1 VPLLHAIILG
11 IIQGL
16 TEFLPV
22 SSSAHLA
29 LIPWLLGWND
39 QGLSFDIALHVGT
52 LAAVIVYFFRDW
64 VQVIAEGF
72 GLKMGAD
79 QAIRRNP
86 RLLWLL
92 VLGSVPAGI
101 AGLLVKDLAENVWR
115 NNQYLIG
122 SMLILVGLFMWW
134 ADKQGSRRKDLGNVS
149 PIDSLIIGAAQALA
163 LVPGVSRSGIT
174 ICAGLMRNSTGLQRP
189 LFLPACDPRHRR
201 RRGQGCLGSDASW
214 GRHRR
219 DSARY
224 ADSPG
229 GRHGRQRHHRSPD
242 HPVLPELP
250 PAEVVGLLRVVPGN
264 IWHNSNRSGH
274 LLPLPRG
281 MRFLG
286 PTRHARLNEAG
297 AVVFLLAGLFLFF
310 SLISYYPLDSSWNT
324 AASSAKPVNLTGL
337 VGASISDLL
346 LQGFGLGAM
355 WCRFSS

>member
-52 LAAVIVYFFRDW
+52 VLAVIVYFFRDW
-64 VQVIAEGF
+64 VQVIAQGF
-72 GLKMGAD
+72 GVNIGSDA
-79 QAIRRNP
+79 AIRRNP

-134 ADKQGSRRKDLGNVS
+134 ADRQGARNKDLGNVS
-149 PIDSLIIGAAQALA
+149 PADSLTIGAAQALA

-174 ICAGLMRNSTGLQRP
+174 ICAGLLRNLDRAT
-189 LFLPACDPRHRR
+189 A
-201 RRGQGCLGSDASW
+201 
-214 GRHRR
+214 
-219 DSARY
+219 ARF
-224 ADSPG
+224 S
-229 GRHGRQRHHRSPD
+229 
-242 HPVLPELP
+242 
-250 PAEVVGLLRVVPGN
+250 
-264 IWHNSNRSGH
+264 
-274 LLPLPRG
+274 
-281 MRFLG
+281 
-286 PTRHARLNEAG
+286 
-297 AVVFLLAGLFLFF
+297 FLLATPAIAGAAAKDAWDMMRHGDG
-310 SLISYYPLDSSWNT
+310 IPPEMRT
-324 AASSAKPVNLTGL
+324 AML
-337 VGASISDLL
+337 VGIIVSAIVGALTIQFFLNYLRRRSLAFFVWYRVI
-346 LQGFGLGAM
+346 FGIIVIALATFFRYHGE
-355 WCRFSS
+355 

>member
-11 IIQGL
+11 IVQGL

-52 LAAVIVYFFRDW
+52 VLAVVVYFFRDW

-72 GLKMGAD
+72 GLSIGNALGSD
-79 QAIRRNP
+79 PAIRRNP

-134 ADKQGSRRKDLGNVS
+134 ADHQGSRRKDLGNVS
-149 PIDSLIIGAAQALA
+149 PTDSLTIGAAQALA

-174 ICAGLMRNSTGLQRP
+174 ICAGLLRNLDRET
-189 LFLPACDPRHRR
+189 A
-201 RRGQGCLGSDASW
+201 
-214 GRHRR
+214 
-219 DSARY
+219 ARF
-224 ADSPG
+224 S
-229 GRHGRQRHHRSPD
+229 
-242 HPVLPELP
+242 
-250 PAEVVGLLRVVPGN
+250 
-264 IWHNSNRSGH
+264 
-274 LLPLPRG
+274 
-281 MRFLG
+281 
-286 PTRHARLNEAG
+286 
-297 AVVFLLAGLFLFF
+297 FLLATPAIAG
-310 SLISYYPLDSSWNT
+310 
-324 AASSAKPVNLTGL
+324 AAAKDAWDLMRHG
-337 VGASISDLL
+337 GGIASISPDMRTALL
-346 LQGFGLGAM
+346 VGVIVSAIVGALTIKFFLNFLRRRSLSFFVWYRVIFGIIVIALASFFRYHGG
-355 WCRFSS
+355 

>member
-52 LAAVIVYFFRDW
+52 VLAVIVYFFRDW
-64 VQVIAEGF
+64 VQIIAEGF
-72 GLKMGAD
+72 GLNIGSD
-79 QAIRRNP
+79 PAIRRNP

-134 ADKQGSRRKDLGNVS
+134 ADRQGSRGKDLGNVS
-149 PIDSLIIGAAQALA
+149 PADSLTIGAAQALA

-174 ICAGLMRNSTGLQRP
+174 IA
-189 LFLPACDPRHRR
+189 
-201 RRGQGCLGSDASW
+201 
-214 GRHRR
+214 
-219 DSARY
+219 
-224 ADSPG
+224 
-229 GRHGRQRHHRSPD
+229 
-242 HPVLPELP
+242 
-250 PAEVVGLLRVVPGN
+250 
-264 IWHNSNRSGH
+264 
-274 LLPLPRG
+274 
-281 MRFLG
+281 
-286 PTRHARLNEAG
+286 
-297 AVVFLLAGLFLFF
+297 AGLFRN
-310 SLISYYPLDSSWNT
+310 LDRAT
-324 AASSAKPVNLTGL
+324 AA
-337 VGASISDLL
+337 
-346 LQGFGLGAM
+346 
-355 WCRFSS
+355 RFSFLLSTPVIAGAAAKDLWDLTRHQGGVPPEMRSAFLIGIVVSAVVGGLTIKFFLSYLKRRGLTCFVIYRVVFGIMVIALAHFFRYSGG

>member
-52 LAAVIVYFFRDW
+52 VLAVIVYFFRDW

-72 GLKMGAD
+72 GLSIGNTLGSD
-79 QAIRRNP
+79 PAIRRNP

-134 ADKQGSRRKDLGNVS
+134 ADHQGSRRKDLGNVS
-149 PIDSLIIGAAQALA
+149 PTDSLTIGAAQALA

-174 ICAGLMRNSTGLQRP
+174 ICAGLLRNLDRET
-189 LFLPACDPRHRR
+189 A
-201 RRGQGCLGSDASW
+201 
-214 GRHRR
+214 
-219 DSARY
+219 ARF
-224 ADSPG
+224 S
-229 GRHGRQRHHRSPD
+229 
-242 HPVLPELP
+242 
-250 PAEVVGLLRVVPGN
+250 
-264 IWHNSNRSGH
+264 
-274 LLPLPRG
+274 
-281 MRFLG
+281 
-286 PTRHARLNEAG
+286 
-297 AVVFLLAGLFLFF
+297 FLLATPAIAG
-310 SLISYYPLDSSWNT
+310 
-324 AASSAKPVNLTGL
+324 AAAKDAWDLMRHG
-337 VGASISDLL
+337 GGIASISPDMRTALL
-346 LQGFGLGAM
+346 VGVIVSAIVGALTIQFFLSFLRKRSLSFFVWYRVIFGIIVIALASFFRYHGG
-355 WCRFSS
+355 